1 MRMFSR
7 RSIMAAVLCL
17 LAAPASAAAVHY
29 TATMTA
35 ASEVPP
41 TGTAGAGTVD
51 AFYNPATHM
60 LDYTLTWSGLTGPAT
75 MAHFHGPA
83 AVGKNAGVTVPL
95 GKDPASPLK
104 GMATLTDAQAA
115 QLASGLWYANVHTA
129 AHPKGEIRG
138 QLTAAK

>member
-1 MRMFSR
+1 MFPMRAM
-7 RSIMAAVLCL
+7 MGAAVLGV
-17 LAAPASAAAVHY
+17 LAAPAYAAALHY

-35 ASEVPP
+35 ASEVPA
-41 TGTAGAGTVD
+41 TGTPGAGTVD

-95 GKDPASPLK
+95 GMAPTSPLK

>member
-1 MRMFSR
+1 
-7 RSIMAAVLCL
+7 MAAAAALCL
-17 LAAPASAAAVHY
+17 ISAPVLAAQQHY

-41 TGTAGAGTVD
+41 TGTEGTGTVD
-51 AFYNPATHM
+51 ALYNPATHM
-60 LDYTLTWSGLTGPAT
+60 LDYTLTWSGLSGPAT

-95 GKDPASPLK
+95 GMAPTSPLK

-138 QLTAAK
+138 QVTEVK